1 MAGLSWLTDRPVAHR
16 GLHDARAGIIEN
28 TLSAAAA
35 AIEGGYAIEI
45 DLQAASDGTPVVFH
59 DDTLDRLT
67 TGTGPVAALT
77 AAELAAIAFKNT
89 DDRIPSFR
97 QLLDLV
103 AGRTPLIVEVKSDWS
118 GMPALCA
125 RILEDLQA
133 YRGPVAIMSFDPKVV
148 DVIRRTAPAL
158 PRGIVSE
165 SYRDWQEGGTTP
177 WSRFVMRH
185 LLHAWR
191 TKPHFV
197 AYCVDDLPA
206 GGALVLRWLFGV
218 PLLTWTVRTAPQREN
233 AARWADQ
240 IIFEG
245 FRP

>member
-16 GLHDARAGIIEN
+16 GLHDAAAGIIEN
-28 TLSAAAA
+28 TLSAASA
-35 AIEGGYAIEI
+35 AIDGGYAIEI
-45 DLQAASDGTPVVFH
+45 DLQAAADGTPVVFH

-67 TGTGPVAALT
+67 KGTGPVAALS
-77 AAELAAIAFKNT
+77 ASELAAIPFRT
-89 DDRIPSFR
+89 TPDRIPTFH
-97 QLLDLV
+97 QLLELV
-103 AGRTPLIVEVKSDWS
+103 AGRTPLVVEVKSDWS
-118 GMPALCA
+118 GMPALCE
-125 RILEDLQA
+125 RIVADLKT
-133 YRGPVAIMSFDPKVV
+133 YHGPVAVMSFDPKVV
-148 DVIRRTAPAL
+148 DVIRRIAPAL

-191 TKPHFV
+191 TKPHFI

-206 GGALVLRWLFGV
+206 GGALVLRWLFGLK
-218 PLLTWTVRTAPQREN
+218 LLTWTVRTAAQRER

>member
-28 TLSAAAA
+28 TLSAAQA
-35 AIEGGYAIEI
+35 AIAAGYAIEI
-45 DLQAASDGTPVVFH
+45 DLQAAADGTPVVFH

-67 TGTGPVAALT
+67 TATGPVAALG
-77 AAELAAIAFKNT
+77 AAELAAIPLKAT
-89 DDRIPSFR
+89 SDRIPTFR

-103 AGRTPLIVEVKSDWS
+103 AGQTPLVVEVKSDWS
-118 GMPALCA
+118 GVPALCE
-125 RILEDLQA
+125 RIVADLET
-133 YRGPVAIMSFDPKVV
+133 YHGPVAIMSFDPKVV
-148 DVIRRTAPAL
+148 DVLRRIAPAL

-185 LLHAWR
+185 LLHVWR
-191 TKPHFV
+191 TKPHFI

-206 GGALVLRWLFGV
+206 VSALLLRWLFGLK
-218 PLLTWTVRTAPQREN
+218 LLTWTVRTPEQRARAE
-233 AARWADQ
+233 RWADQ